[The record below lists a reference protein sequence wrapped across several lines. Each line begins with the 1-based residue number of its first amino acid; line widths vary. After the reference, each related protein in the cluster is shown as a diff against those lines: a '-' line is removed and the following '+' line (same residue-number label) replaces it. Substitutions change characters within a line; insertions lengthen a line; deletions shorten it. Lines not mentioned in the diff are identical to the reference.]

1 MNSFCCSNINLL
13 SSGSK
18 QTEAISTVPSMTNI
32 NKSVENTSKGAVS
45 KRKRRDRIPERPNFR
60 LIFHSL
66 RNKIKLLKSLF
77 IFSVLIY
84 GV

>member
-1 MNSFCCSNINLL
+1 
-13 SSGSK
+13 
-18 QTEAISTVPSMTNI
+18 MTNI